1 MDLLE
6 DTDLRRGHRSEAV
19 HGFESYKYNR
29 VCSNIAQSLTFFL
42 QYLKITHRVY
52 STVYISNI
60 CPPIH
65 MFNEG
70 LGGIM
75 VNALF
80 VSVELMDSI
89 FDEKRKTEIVLCC
102 FSANHVVSRSKK
114 ELI

>member
-1 MDLLE
+1 MDLLENTDLRPYMDLLE
-6 DTDLRRGHRSEAV
+6 DTDLRREHKSEAV
-19 HGFESYKYNR
+19 HRFESYKYNR

-42 QYLKITHRVY
+42 QYLKITHQVY

-60 CPPIH
+60 CPPIR

-80 VSVELMDSI
+80 VSGTHG
-89 FDEKRKTEIVLCC
+89 FDLR
-102 FSANHVVSRSKK
+102 
-114 ELI
+114 